1 MCYAYTLNHKLLYIL
16 RVFIFYVT
24 KDLTI
29 GLLGVARTKHI
40 EKLRAILNLLMS
52 LKVADR
58 KSVV

>member
-40 EKLRAILNLLMS
+40 EKLRAILNLLQS
-52 LKVADR
+52 LKVAL
-58 KSVV
+58 